1 MNFMKHGVKK
11 MIKVNNVSK
20 SFDNF
25 LALDSLSINVE
36 KGSIYGLVGPNGA
49 GKTTLMKAIAGIY
62 RLNQG
67 EILIED
73 KKSYENT
80 DVKNETIYI
89 SDELFFFNNF
99 SIKQMAELYKM
110 VYTNWDEERYNSL
123 KEVFKIDEKR
133 NANKL
138 SKGMQKQ
145 VAFWLA
151 MSTRPKVLLLDE
163 PLDGLDPVMRRKVLN
178 IIMQDVDENQTTVMI
193 SSHNLRELEDICD
206 HVGILSKGKLV
217 LQRQIDDLKTETHK
231 IQVAF
236 PESIFPEELSK
247 KFNLLRKSQ
256 LGTVYSIILKG
267 DKEEILKE
275 FKKYKPLILDII
287 PLTLEEIFIY
297 EVGGEDSELNE
308 II

>member
-1 MNFMKHGVKK
+1 

-62 RLNQG
+62 RLNKG
-67 EILIED
+67 EILID
-73 KKSYENT
+73 NKKSYENV
-80 DVKNETIYI
+80 DIKNETIYI

-110 VYTNWDEERYNSL
+110 VYTNWDQERYESL

-178 IIMQDVDENQTTVMI
+178 IIMEDVDENKTTVMI

-236 PESIFPEELSK
+236 ENGLFPEELSK
-247 KFNLLRKSQ
+247 KFNLLRKSR

-267 DKEEILKE
+267 DKDEIVKE
-275 FKKYKPLILDII
+275 FKKFNPLILDII

-297 EVGGEDSELNE
+297 EVGGEDSEINE

>member
-20 SFDNF
+20 IFDNF
-25 LALDSLSINVE
+25 LALDNLSINVE
-36 KGSIYGLVGPNGA
+36 RGSIYGLVGPNGA

-67 EILIED
+67 EILIGD

-80 DVKNETIYI
+80 GVKNETIYI

-99 SIKQMAELYKM
+99 TIKQMAELYKM
-110 VYTNWDEERYNSL
+110 VYTNWDQERYDSL

-236 PESIFPEELSK
+236 PNSTFPEELSK

>member
-1 MNFMKHGVKK
+1 

-62 RLNQG
+62 RLNKG
-67 EILIED
+67 EILID
-73 KKSYENT
+73 NKKAYENV
-80 DVKNETIYI
+80 DIKNETIYI

-110 VYTNWDEERYNSL
+110 VYTNWDQERYENL

-178 IIMQDVDENQTTVMI
+178 IIMEDVDENKTTVMI

-236 PESIFPEELSK
+236 ENGLFPEELSK
-247 KFNLLRKSQ
+247 KFNLLRKSR

-267 DKEEILKE
+267 DKDEIVKE
-275 FKKYKPLILDII
+275 FKKFNPLILDII

-297 EVGGEDSELNE
+297 EVGGEDSEINE

>member
-1 MNFMKHGVKK
+1 
-11 MIKVNNVSK
+11 
-20 SFDNF
+20 
-25 LALDSLSINVE
+25 
-36 KGSIYGLVGPNGA
+36 
-49 GKTTLMKAIAGIY
+49 
-62 RLNQG
+62 
-67 EILIED
+67 
-73 KKSYENT
+73 
-80 DVKNETIYI
+80 
-89 SDELFFFNNF
+89 
-99 SIKQMAELYKM
+99 M
-110 VYTNWDEERYNSL
+110 VYTNWDQERYESL

-178 IIMQDVDENQTTVMI
+178 IIMEDVDENKTTVMI

-236 PESIFPEELSK
+236 ENGLFPEELSK
-247 KFNLLRKSQ
+247 KFNLLRKSR

-267 DKEEILKE
+267 DKDEIVKE
-275 FKKYKPLILDII
+275 FKKFNPLILDII

-297 EVGGEDSELNE
+297 EVGGEDSEINE

>member
-1 MNFMKHGVKK
+1 

-25 LALDSLSINVE
+25 LALDSLSINVG

-62 RLNQG
+62 RLNKG
-67 EILIED
+67 EILID
-73 KKSYENT
+73 NKKAYENV
-80 DVKNETIYI
+80 DIKNETIYI

-110 VYTNWDEERYNSL
+110 VYTNWDQERYESL

-178 IIMQDVDENQTTVMI
+178 IIMEDVDENKTTVMI

-236 PESIFPEELSK
+236 ENGLFPEELSK
-247 KFNLLRKSQ
+247 KFNLLRKSR

-267 DKEEILKE
+267 DKDEIVKE
-275 FKKYKPLILDII
+275 FKKFNPLILDII

-297 EVGGEDSELNE
+297 
-308 II
+308 

>member
-1 MNFMKHGVKK
+1 

-25 LALDSLSINVE
+25 LALDSLSINVG

-62 RLNQG
+62 RLNKG
-67 EILIED
+67 EILID
-73 KKSYENT
+73 NKKAYENV
-80 DVKNETIYI
+80 DIKNETIYI

-110 VYTNWDEERYNSL
+110 VYTNWDQERYESL

-178 IIMQDVDENQTTVMI
+178 IIMEDVDENKTTVMI

-236 PESIFPEELSK
+236 ENGLFPEELSK
-247 KFNLLRKSQ
+247 KFNLLRKSR

-267 DKEEILKE
+267 DKDEIVKE
-275 FKKYKPLILDII
+275 FKKFNPLILDII

-297 EVGGEDSELNE
+297 EVGGEDSEINE

>member
-1 MNFMKHGVKK
+1 

-25 LALDSLSINVE
+25 LALDSLSINVG

-62 RLNQG
+62 RLNKG
-67 EILIED
+67 EILID
-73 KKSYENT
+73 NKKAYENV
-80 DVKNETIYI
+80 DIKNETIYI

-110 VYTNWDEERYNSL
+110 VYTNWDQERYESL

-178 IIMQDVDENQTTVMI
+178 IIMEDVDENKTTVMI

-217 LQRQIDDLKTETHK
+217 LQRQIDYLKT
-231 IQVAF
+231 
-236 PESIFPEELSK
+236 
-247 KFNLLRKSQ
+247 
-256 LGTVYSIILKG
+256 
-267 DKEEILKE
+267 
-275 FKKYKPLILDII
+275 
-287 PLTLEEIFIY
+287 
-297 EVGGEDSELNE
+297 
-308 II
+308 

>member
-1 MNFMKHGVKK
+1 

-62 RLNQG
+62 RLNKG
-67 EILIED
+67 EILID
-73 KKSYENT
+73 NKKAYENV
-80 DVKNETIYI
+80 DIKNETIYI

-110 VYTNWDEERYNSL
+110 VYTNWDQERYESL

-178 IIMQDVDENQTTVMI
+178 IIMEDVDENKTTVMI

-236 PESIFPEELSK
+236 ENGLFPEELSK
-247 KFNLLRKSQ
+247 KFNLLRKSK

-267 DKEEILKE
+267 DKDEIVKE
-275 FKKYKPLILDII
+275 FKKFNPLILDII

-297 EVGGEDSELNE
+297 EVGGEDSEINE

>member
-1 MNFMKHGVKK
+1 

-25 LALDSLSINVE
+25 LALDSLSINVG

-62 RLNQG
+62 RLNKG
-67 EILIED
+67 EILID
-73 KKSYENT
+73 NKKAYEN
-80 DVKNETIYI
+80 VNIKNETIYI

-110 VYTNWDEERYNSL
+110 VYTNWDQERYESL

-178 IIMQDVDENQTTVMI
+178 IIMEDVDENKTTVMI

-236 PESIFPEELSK
+236 ENGLFPEELSK
-247 KFNLLRKSQ
+247 KFNLLRKSR

-267 DKEEILKE
+267 DKYEIVKE
-275 FKKYKPLILDII
+275 FKKFNPLILDII

-297 EVGGEDSELNE
+297 EVGGEDSEINE

>member
-1 MNFMKHGVKK
+1 

-25 LALDSLSINVE
+25 LALDSLSINVR

-62 RLNQG
+62 RLNKG
-67 EILIED
+67 EILID
-73 KKSYENT
+73 NKKAYENV
-80 DVKNETIYI
+80 DIKNETIYI

-110 VYTNWDEERYNSL
+110 VYTNWDQERYESL

-178 IIMQDVDENQTTVMI
+178 IIMEDVDENKTTVMI

-236 PESIFPEELSK
+236 ENGLFPEELSK
-247 KFNLLRKSQ
+247 KFNLLRKSR

-267 DKEEILKE
+267 DKDEIVKE
-275 FKKYKPLILDII
+275 FKKFNPLILDII

-297 EVGGEDSELNE
+297 EVGGEDSEINE